1 MYNSDLRRPVV
12 GNSHNLL
19 TLLTSS
25 RIIHAVSYATCGY
38 RAGAALGK
46 WRAIRVRGGKLHD
59 IGYVCS
65 FDRLLS
71 FVSYERTYSSTY
83 SNERSWTRAAQQAGA
98 FIGKA
103 SRERRQVRFDI
114 GETYGRYRKPTTK
127 HE

>member
-12 GNSHNLL
+12 GNSHNFL

-25 RIIHAVSYATCGY
+25 RMIHTVSHATCGY
-38 RAGAALGK
+38 QAGIALGK
-46 WRAIRVRGGKLHD
+46 WRAIRVIIRGGKLHD

-98 FIGKA
+98 FMGKA
-103 SRERRQVRFDI
+103 SR
-114 GETYGRYRKPTTK
+114 GRSAAGAL
-127 HE
+127 